1 MGALVWAAERRGDR
15 LSLRT
20 YPGTFSSISSSLSC
34 SLRSWQPQLQI
45 FCPFVPLGTL
55 ILVRSFP
62 WVFDLEVMVP
72 VTVYRARCWDGRG
85 RDESGPLP
93 LTVEELEIKK
103 CTGNH
108 KSTWASCE
116 RWSGGG
122 HWVTAPWEERWPGAP
137 DWSGVRA
144 WSLCPDRPE
153 EGDLRATLPGHVACA
168 L

>member
-34 SLRSWQPQLQI
+34 SLRFLAAPTSNIL
-45 FCPFVPLGTL
+45 PFVPLGTL

-62 WVFDLEVMVP
+62 WVFDLEVMVLI
-72 VTVYRARCWDGRG
+72 TVYRAQCWDGRG
-85 RDESGPLP
+85 RDESGHLP
-93 LTVEELEIKK
+93 LTFEELEIKK
-103 CTGNH
+103 CTGNR
-108 KSTWASCE
+108 KSMWTSCE
-116 RWSGGG
+116 WWSGGG
-122 HWVTAPWEERWPGAP
+122 HWVTAPWEERWPGTP
-137 DWSGVRA
+137 DWSGVRV

-153 EGDLRATLPGHVACA
+153 EGDLRATLPGHVAYA